1 MQTRACAMAMLG
13 ALCFFS
19 LPVGAGAALPPAVT
33 AVAGAL
39 QPRGTGMAAW
49 FGFKLYDATLWV
61 EPGRRAWP
69 VEEGAIALAIT
80 YARAIAGKQLVDT
93 SIDEM
98 RRLGLGNEARL
109 DVWRTLLD
117 RALPSVSEGDTLVG
131 LFEPQRG
138 ARFWHEGRLTAEVA
152 DADFAR
158 AFFSIWLDD
167 RTREP
172 QLRAHL
178 LGRQKDSP

>member
-1 MQTRACAMAMLG
+1 MRIRACIIAILG
-13 ALCFFS
+13 TFCLVV
-19 LPVGAGAALPPAVT
+19 LPAGAVAELPPAVA
-33 AVAGAL
+33 AVTGTL
-39 QPRGTGMAAW
+39 QPRGTGKASW

-69 VEEGAIALAIT
+69 AEQGNIALAIT
-80 YARAIAGKQLVDT
+80 YARSIAANQLVDT

-98 RRLGLGNEARL
+98 RRLGLGDEARMAN
-109 DVWRTLLD
+109 WREFLV
-117 RALPSVSEGDTLVG
+117 RALPSVSAGETLIG
-131 LFEPQRG
+131 LLEPQRG

-152 DADFAR
+152 DAEFAR

-172 QLRAHL
+172 GLRERL
-178 LGRQKDSP
+178 LGRRQAEP